1 MADNDD
7 CAHDLCFRASAPTMR
22 RCASWHSTRTGT
34 TDSRLIAMEGG
45 EWEGLNVELSVQ
57 NEIGAAVGDHDH
69 RGVACS
75 IRLNTPFA

>member
-1 MADNDD
+1 
-7 CAHDLCFRASAPTMR
+7 
-22 RCASWHSTRTGT
+22 
-34 TDSRLIAMEGG
+34 MEGG